1 MADYDA
7 TPDASAAPHPDSI
20 LRLASAV
27 HRFSIPYI
35 NKEDQLSYQ
44 ESFQSSAASHR
55 NTMAALQSADNR
67 REEIKQCMEGASLS
81 HADLCQSLQEYIS
94 CKIR

>member
-27 HRFSIPYI
+27 HRFSIVSIYYYFAHI
-35 NKEDQLSYQ
+35 C
-44 ESFQSSAASHR
+44 
-55 NTMAALQSADNR
+55 T
-67 REEIKQCMEGASLS
+67 
-81 HADLCQSLQEYIS
+81 
-94 CKIR
+94 

>member
-27 HRFSIPYI
+27 HRFSIVSTTFFVHVI
-35 NKEDQLSYQ
+35 SY
-44 ESFQSSAASHR
+44 
-55 NTMAALQSADNR
+55 ALIIAMQDFMR
-67 REEIKQCMEGASLS
+67 VFL
-81 HADLCQSLQEYIS
+81 LCQCQ
-94 CKIR
+94 